1 VHPARLQVRTQDK
14 TAPTSRLKIKKTLRF
29 CQDRLRTILV
39 TRGGFEFVL
48 GLFTQRRVRL
58 AVLFALLSF
67 ILNFI
72 PNVGS
77 MIAIVLPIPV

>member
-1 VHPARLQVRTQDK
+1 M
-14 TAPTSRLKIKKTLRF
+14 
-29 CQDRLRTILV
+29 

-77 MIAIVLPIPV
+77 LIAIVLPIPV